1 MNSPW
6 LVVLNPISGQGRAM
20 QHRHEIEAV
29 LRRHG
34 IDFTLEIS
42 DRPGHA
48 IEIVSRAIAGGCRNV
63 LAVGG
68 DGTMNECVNGIGF
81 DAHEVTG
88 MPPNKS
94 DASS

>member
-1 MNSPW
+1 MEKRW
-6 LVVLNPISGQGRAM
+6 LVVANPISGQGRAM

-48 IEIVSRAIAGGCRNV
+48 IEIVSRAIAGGWREV
-63 LAVGG
+63 PPAGG
-68 DGTMNECVNGIGF
+68 DGAMN
-81 DAHEVTG
+81 
-88 MPPNKS
+88 
-94 DASS
+94 

>member
-1 MNSPW
+1 
-6 LVVLNPISGQGRAM
+6 M

-42 DRPGHA
+42 DRPEHA